1 MSLALDISE
10 QQPRVH
16 RVRLSGRLDTVSAP
30 ELDQALAP
38 LLGGTQMLVLDMA
51 ALDYISSAG
60 LRSIF
65 KATKTLKAAG
75 GRTGVLNMQPQIRKV
90 FDIVKAMP
98 DVPIFKNDAEM
109 DQYLDAM
116 QQKIIDGDD

>member
-1 MSLALDISE
+1 MSLELDISE
-10 QQPRVH
+10 QQPQVQ
-16 RVRLSGRLDTVSAP
+16 RVRLSGRLNTLTAP
-30 ELDQALAP
+30 QLDSALAP
-38 LLGGTQMLVLDMA
+38 VLADTHMLVLDMA

-65 KATKTLKAAG
+65 KATKTLKSAG
-75 GRTGVLNMQPQIRKV
+75 GRVGVLNMQPQIRKV

-116 QQKIIDGDD
+116 QQKIIDGDA

>member
-10 QQPRVH
+10 QQPQVH
-16 RVRLSGRLDTVSAP
+16 RVRLSGRLDTVTAP

-65 KATKTLKAAG
+65 KATKALKAAG

-116 QQKIIDGDD
+116 QQKIIDGDE